1 MTVTVGLPKFPREEK
16 VTALFSELT
25 EMRRVRNDE

>member
-1 MTVTVGLPKFPREEK
+1 MTAVADFSKLQEEK

-25 EMRRVRNDE
+25 ERRWLRDE